1 MKEKTKMAR
10 NLYEQLKQQAKEVED
25 KENSKLYVSE
35 TVTKKTREKVK
46 EIVRK
51 AVEMIICDEELGLIT
66 EDEAS
71 EETAIEKLIY
81 KSL

>member
-1 MKEKTKMAR
+1 MAR

-35 TVTKKTREKVK
+35 TVTKKIREKVK

-71 EETAIEKLIY
+71 EEIAIEKLIY

>member
-1 MKEKTKMAR
+1 MAR

-66 EDEAS
+66 EDKAS
-71 EETAIEKLIY
+71 EEIAIEKLFY

>member
-1 MKEKTKMAR
+1 MAR
-10 NLYEQLKQQAKEVED
+10 NLYEQIKQQAKEVED

-71 EETAIEKLIY
+71 EEIAIEKLID

>member
-1 MKEKTKMAR
+1 MKKKTKMAR

-25 KENSKLYVSE
+25 KENIKLYVSE

-51 AVEMIICDEELGLIT
+51 AAEMIICDEELGLIT

-71 EETAIEKLIY
+71 EEIAIEKLIY

>member
-35 TVTKKTREKVK
+35 IVTKKTREKVK

-71 EETAIEKLIY
+71 EEIAIEKLIY

>member
-1 MKEKTKMAR
+1 MAR

-66 EDEAS
+66 EDEAG
-71 EETAIEKLIY
+71 EEIAIEKLIY

>member
-71 EETAIEKLIY
+71 EEIAFEKLIY

>member
-66 EDEAS
+66 EDEAN
-71 EETAIEKLIY
+71 EEIAIEKLIY

>member
-71 EETAIEKLIY
+71 EEITIEKLIY

>member
-71 EETAIEKLIY
+71 EEIAIEKLIY

>member
-1 MKEKTKMAR
+1 MAR

-51 AVEMIICDEELGLIT
+51 AVEMIICDEELELIT

-71 EETAIEKLIY
+71 EEIAIEKLIY

>member
-1 MKEKTKMAR
+1 MAR
-10 NLYEQLKQQAKEVED
+10 NLYEQFKQQAKEVED

-71 EETAIEKLIY
+71 EEIAIEKLIY